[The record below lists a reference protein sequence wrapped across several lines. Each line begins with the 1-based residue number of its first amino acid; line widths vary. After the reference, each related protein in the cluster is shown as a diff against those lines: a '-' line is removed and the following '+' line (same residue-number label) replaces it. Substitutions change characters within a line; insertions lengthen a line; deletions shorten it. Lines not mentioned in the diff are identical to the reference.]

1 MAIALVL
8 KKTSSQHLLSLATL
22 KREKTAKMEVKP
34 ALQSVFAQ
42 SHKENTLLSE
52 PSLCDA
58 LIPGAGEL
66 WFPLTKQNE
75 IISWP
80 VSVSVGGFLFH

>member
-1 MAIALVL
+1 
-8 KKTSSQHLLSLATL
+8 
-22 KREKTAKMEVKP
+22 MEVK
-34 ALQSVFAQ
+34 AEWENVFAQ
-42 SHKENTLLSE
+42 SHKENALLSE
-52 PSLCDA
+52 PLLCNA
-58 LIPGAGEL
+58 PIPGAGEL

>member
-1 MAIALVL
+1 
-8 KKTSSQHLLSLATL
+8 
-22 KREKTAKMEVKP
+22 MEVK
-34 ALQSVFAQ
+34 AEQQSVFAQ

-52 PSLCDA
+52 PSLHDPP
-58 LIPGAGEL
+58 IPGAGEL

-80 VSVSVGGFLFH
+80 VSFSVGGFLFH

>member
-1 MAIALVL
+1 M
-8 KKTSSQHLLSLATL
+8 K
-22 KREKTAKMEVKP
+22 VKP
-34 ALQSVFAQ
+34 ELQSVFAQ
-42 SHKENTLLSE
+42 PHKENTLLSE
-52 PSLCDA
+52 PLLRDPP
-58 LIPGAGEL
+58 IPGAGRL